1 VALIVLL
8 TGCQIEA
15 LVPVSISE
23 LAATA
28 RGGAPKTV
36 ATRVLLTFTSGEW
49 CRDMGAS
56 LIAVLNGPTLSLA
69 PIGCLEDPKS
79 QGSWH
84 GELRL
89 RTELAAVADLGPT
102 SSMAT
107 LLDGD
112 LARIGIAAD
121 PKQPSTMALAVL
133 LDMPRLE
140 AARARLQTF
149 PALQGLPDI
158 QKIDLTISVIL
169 KNDLSQPVTL
179 MSDGATTESQ
189 SPVAMPAGSVR
200 TLTLSADAM
209 AKLAKG
215 QPALIRLQVE

>member
-23 LAATA
+23 IAATA
-28 RGGAPKTV
+28 RGGTPTTV

-56 LIAVLNGPTLSLA
+56 LIAALDSPTLSID
-69 PIGCLEDPKS
+69 PIGCQEDPKS
-79 QGSWH
+79 QGRWH

-89 RTELAAVADLGPT
+89 RTTLAAVANLGPT
-102 SSMAT
+102 SNMAP

-112 LARIGIAAD
+112 LSRIGVAAD
-121 PKQPSTMALAVL
+121 PRQPSTMTFAVL

-140 AARARLQTF
+140 AAQARLQTF

-179 MSDGATTESQ
+179 ISDGATTESQ
-189 SPVAMPAGSVR
+189 AAVAMPAGSVR
-200 TLTLSADAM
+200 TMSLSADGM
-209 AKLAKG
+209 AKLADG
-215 QPALIRLQVE
+215 QPVLISLQVE